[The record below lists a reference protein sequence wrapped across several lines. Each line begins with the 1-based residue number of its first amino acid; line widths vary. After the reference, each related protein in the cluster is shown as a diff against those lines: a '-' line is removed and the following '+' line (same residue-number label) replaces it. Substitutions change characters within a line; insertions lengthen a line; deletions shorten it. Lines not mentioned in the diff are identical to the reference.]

1 MDGFLDPVMGEG
13 YHPNNIPRVW
23 RSCQNLTKDDEM
35 PSASEMIVQTLEE
48 AGIEYVFGIPGGG
61 TGQIFQILETKQDR
75 IKTIL
80 VRHEQVA
87 AIMADA
93 YGRAAGKPAAIMG
106 QGLFMGSNATFGI
119 MEAMLSSSP
128 MLVITD
134 TSDGGAAQRP
144 ANQSGAGEYGSI
156 DLQSIFK
163 SMTKYTT
170 LATSPKEAV
179 LGTQMAIKH
188 AVSGRPGPTTV
199 LMRSA
204 AIGGQV
210 DVESPPFIH
219 NASGFLNT
227 SKPASAPVD
236 IEQAIQILSE
246 SKKPVII
253 AGNGVH
259 VAGAHSELQELA
271 EQWGIPVATSYK
283 GKSAISED
291 HPLALGMVGTYGQ
304 ETANRAVGDADTVL
318 VIGALLRSQETVG
331 ERPDIFNPNRQRIIQ
346 IDIDERNAGWSFP
359 VELGLIG
366 DAKVILE
373 QLVAASKAATPD
385 NSGRKEWTDSLPG
398 RRDAGGYHDQPE
410 MHEDSSPVKPQ
421 RLIAQLQATMEPSTI
436 YSLDAGNNR
445 TWMAHLYRAQ
455 QANTFYSPGGTAGMG
470 WALPA
475 AVGLKL
481 VYPNQPVV
489 CVTGD
494 GGYMM
499 TVNAISTAVQ
509 YDLPIICVVFNNNS
523 LGMVN
528 DHQPEGHKIAS
539 EFHPTNNATVAEGM
553 GAWGVQVSDSKDL
566 PDALRAAQ
574 ASGKPAVIDV
584 LIDPGPSPDDWRAGA
599 WRAGQT

>member
-1 MDGFLDPVMGEG
+1 
-13 YHPNNIPRVW
+13 
-23 RSCQNLTKDDEM
+23 M

-48 AGIEYVFGIPGGG
+48 AGIEYVFGIPGGA
-61 TGQIFQILETKQDR
+61 TGQIFNILEARQDR
-75 IKTIL
+75 IKTVL

-93 YGRAAGKPAAIMG
+93 YGRASGKPAAIMG
-106 QGLFMGSNATFGI
+106 QGLFMGSNAAFGI

-128 MLVITD
+128 MVVITD

-170 LATSPKEAV
+170 LATNPKEAV
-179 LGTQMAIKH
+179 LGTQLAIKH
-188 AVSGRPGPTTV
+188 AVSGRPGPATV

-204 AIGGQV
+204 AVSGQV
-210 DVESPPFIH
+210 DLESPPFIH

-227 SKPASAPVD
+227 VKPASAAVD
-236 IEQAIQILSE
+236 IERAIQILNE
-246 SKKPVII
+246 SSKPVII

-259 VAGAHSELQELA
+259 VARAHSQLQEFA
-271 EQWGIPVATSYK
+271 EQWGMPVATSYK
-283 GKSAISED
+283 GKSAIAED
-291 HPLALGMVGTYGQ
+291 HPLSLGMVGTYGQ
-304 ETANRAVGDADTVL
+304 ETANKAVGDADTV
-318 VIGALLRSQETVG
+318 VIIGALLRSQETVG
-331 ERPDIFNPNRQRIIQ
+331 ERPDIFDPNRQRIIQ

-366 DAKVILE
+366 DAGSILD
-373 QLVAASKAATPD
+373 QLVEASKAAAPG
-385 NSGRKEWTDSLPG
+385 NSANRKDWTDSIPS
-398 RRDAGGYHDQPE
+398 RRDAGSYYELPGMQ
-410 MHEDSSPVKPQ
+410 EDSSPVTPQ
-421 RLIAQLQATMEPSTI
+421 RLVAQLQATMSPDTI
-436 YSLDAGNNR
+436 FALDAGNNR
-445 TWMAHLYRAQ
+445 TWMAHLYKAR

-509 YDLPIICVVFNNNS
+509 YDLPIICVVFNDNV
-523 LGMVN
+523 LGMVH

-539 EFHPTNNATVAEGM
+539 EFFPTNNAAVAEAM
-553 GAWGVQVSDSKDL
+553 GAFGIQVSHSKDL
-566 PDALRAAQ
+566 PDALMAAQ
-574 ASGKPAVIDV
+574 ASGRPAVVDV
-584 LIDPGPSPDDWRAGA
+584 LVDRGPSPDDWRASA
-599 WRAGQT
+599 HKAGET

>member
-1 MDGFLDPVMGEG
+1 
-13 YHPNNIPRVW
+13 
-23 RSCQNLTKDDEM
+23 M

-106 QGLFMGSNATFGI
+106 QGLFMGSNAAFGI

-156 DLQSIFK
+156 DLQSMFK
-163 SMTKYTT
+163 AMTKYTT
-170 LATSPKEAV
+170 LATNPKEAV
-179 LGTQMAIKH
+179 LGAQMAIKH
-188 AVSGRPGPTTV
+188 AVSGRPGPATL

-204 AIGGQV
+204 AISGEV

-219 NASGFLNT
+219 NAAGFLNT
-227 SKPASAPVD
+227 VKPASAAVD
-236 IEQAIQILSE
+236 IERAIQILNE
-246 SKKPVII
+246 SKRPVII

-259 VAGAHSELQELA
+259 VARAHDELQQLA
-271 EQWGIPVATSYK
+271 EQWGMPVATSYK

-291 HPLALGMVGTYGQ
+291 HPLSLGMVGTYGQ
-304 ETANRAVGDADTVL
+304 EAANKAVGDADTVL

-331 ERPDIFNPNRQRIIQ
+331 ERPDIFNPARQRIIQ

-359 VELGLIG
+359 VEIGLIG
-366 DAKVILE
+366 DAKAILE
-373 QLVAASKAATPD
+373 QLVEASKAAAPG
-385 NSGRKEWTDSLPG
+385 NASNRSEWTESMQT
-398 RRDAGGYHDQPE
+398 RRDAAGFHDQPE

-421 RLIAQLQATMEPSTI
+421 RLIAQLQATMPADTI
-436 YSLDAGNNR
+436 YALDAGNNR

-481 VYPNQPVV
+481 VYPDQPVV
-489 CVTGD
+489 CISGD

-509 YDLPIICVVFNNNS
+509 YDLPIICVVFNNGT

-539 EFHPTNNATVAEGM
+539 EFYPTNNATVAEGM
-553 GAWGVQVSDSKDL
+553 GAWGIQISDSKDL

-574 ASGKPAVIDV
+574 ASGRTAVIDV
-584 LIDPGPSPDDWRAGA
+584 IIDPGPSPDDWRAGA

>member
-1 MDGFLDPVMGEG
+1 
-13 YHPNNIPRVW
+13 
-23 RSCQNLTKDDEM
+23 M

-61 TGQIFQILETKQDR
+61 TGQIFQVLETKQDR

-204 AIGGQV
+204 AISDQV
-210 DVESPPFIH
+210 DVESPPFLH

-227 SKPASAPVD
+227 SKPASSAVD
-236 IEQAIQILSE
+236 IERAIKILSE
-246 SKKPVII
+246 SKRPVII
-253 AGNGVH
+253 AGNGVR
-259 VAGAHSELQELA
+259 VARAHTELQELA
-271 EQWGIPVATSYK
+271 EQWGMPVATSYK

-373 QLVAASKAATPD
+373 QLIEASKAAAQD

-421 RLIAQLQATMEPSTI
+421 RLIAQLQATMEDSTI
-436 YSLDAGNNR
+436 YTLDAGNNR

-481 VYPNQPVV
+481 VYPDQPVV

-523 LGMVN
+523 LGMVH

-539 EFHPTNNATVAEGM
+539 EFYPTNNAVVAEGM

-599 WRAGQT
+599 WRPGQT

>member
-1 MDGFLDPVMGEG
+1 
-13 YHPNNIPRVW
+13 
-23 RSCQNLTKDDEM
+23 M
-35 PSASEMIVQTLEE
+35 PSASELIVQTLEE
-48 AGIEYVFGIPGGG
+48 AGIDHVFGIPGGG
-61 TGQIFQILETKQDR
+61 TGQIFQVLETKKDR

-80 VRHEQVA
+80 VRHEQAA

-93 YGRAAGKPAAIMG
+93 YGRAAGKPAVIMG
-106 QGLFMGSNATFGI
+106 QGLFMGSNASFGI

-128 MLVITD
+128 MVVITD

-163 SMTKYTT
+163 AMTKYTT

-179 LGTQMAIKH
+179 LGTQLAIKH

-210 DVESPPFIH
+210 DLESPPFIH

-227 SKPASAPVD
+227 VKPASAPVD
-236 IEQAIQILSE
+236 IQRAIQILNE
-246 SKKPVII
+246 SRRPVII

-259 VAGAHSELQELA
+259 VAGAHSQLQELA
-271 EQWGIPVATSYK
+271 EQWGMPVATSYK

-291 HPLALGMVGTYGQ
+291 HPLSLGMVGTYGQ
-304 ETANRAVGDADTVL
+304 ETANRAVGDADTVI
-318 VIGALLRSQETVG
+318 VVGALLRSQETVG

-366 DAKVILE
+366 DAKVILG
-373 QLVAASKAATPD
+373 QLVEASKAAGDTAPS
-385 NSGRKEWTDSLPG
+385 NAANRKEWTDSLSG
-398 RRDAGGYHDQPE
+398 RRDAGAFYDQPE
-410 MHEDSSPVKPQ
+410 MHVDSSPVTPQ
-421 RLIAQLQATMEPSTI
+421 RLVAQLQATMDPSTI
-436 YSLDAGNNR
+436 FALDAGNNR
-445 TWMAHLYRAQ
+445 TWMAHLYRAR
-455 QANTFYSPGGTAGMG
+455 QANTFYCPGGTAGMG

-475 AVGLKL
+475 SVGLKL
-481 VYPNQPVV
+481 VFPDRPVV

-509 YDLPIICVVFNNNS
+509 YDLPIICVVFNDNV
-523 LGMVN
+523 LGMVH
-528 DHQPEGHKIAS
+528 DHQPEGRKIAS
-539 EFHPTNNATVAEGM
+539 EFFPTNNATVAQGM
-553 GAWGVQVSDSKDL
+553 GAFGIQVSHSKDL
-566 PDALRAAQ
+566 PDALREAQ
-574 ASGKPAVIDV
+574 ASGRPAVVDV
-584 LIDPGPSPDDWRAGA
+584 LVDPGPSPDDWRAGA

>member
-1 MDGFLDPVMGEG
+1 
-13 YHPNNIPRVW
+13 
-23 RSCQNLTKDDEM
+23 M

-48 AGIEYVFGIPGGG
+48 AGVEYVFGIPGGG
-61 TGQIFQILETKQDR
+61 TGQIFQILETKKDR

-93 YGRAAGKPAAIMG
+93 YGRASGKPAAIMG

-188 AVSGRPGPTTV
+188 AVSGRPGPATV

-204 AIGGQV
+204 AISGQV

-227 SKPASAPVD
+227 VKPASAPVD
-236 IEQAIQILSE
+236 IERAIKILNE
-246 SKKPVII
+246 SRKPVII

-259 VAGAHSELQELA
+259 VAGAHSQLQEFA
-271 EQWGIPVATSYK
+271 EQWGMPVATSYK
-283 GKSAISED
+283 GKSAISEN

-304 ETANRAVGDADTVL
+304 ETANKAVGDADTV
-318 VIGALLRSQETVG
+318 VVVGTLLRSQETVG

-366 DAKVILE
+366 DAGVILG
-373 QLVAASKAATPD
+373 QLVEASKDTAPGSAAK
-385 NSGRKEWTDSLPG
+385 RKEWTDSLAG
-398 RRDAGGYHDQPE
+398 RRDADGFYDQPE
-410 MHEDSSPVKPQ
+410 MHEDSSPVTPQ
-421 RLIAQLQATMEPSTI
+421 RLVAQLQATMDPSTI
-436 YSLDAGNNR
+436 FALDAGNNR
-445 TWMAHLYRAQ
+445 TWMAHLYRAR
-455 QANTFYSPGGTAGMG
+455 QANTFYCPGGTAGMG
-470 WALPA
+470 WGLPA

-481 VYPNQPVV
+481 VYRDQPVV

-509 YDLPIICVVFNNNS
+509 YDLPIICVVFNDNV
-523 LGMVN
+523 LGMVH
-528 DHQPEGHKIAS
+528 DHQPEGRKIAS
-539 EFHPTNNATVAEGM
+539 EFFPTNNATVAQGM
-553 GAWGVQVSDSKDL
+553 GAFGVQVSHSKDL
-566 PDALRAAQ
+566 PDALREAQ
-574 ASGKPAVIDV
+574 ASGRPAVVDV
-584 LIDPGPSPDDWRAGA
+584 LVDPGPSPDDWRAGA

>member
-1 MDGFLDPVMGEG
+1 
-13 YHPNNIPRVW
+13 
-23 RSCQNLTKDDEM
+23 M

-48 AGIEYVFGIPGGG
+48 AGIDHVFGIPGGG
-61 TGQIFQILETKQDR
+61 TGQIFQILESKKDHIT
-75 IKTIL
+75 TIL

-106 QGLFMGSNATFGI
+106 QGLFMGSNAAFGI

-128 MLVITD
+128 MVVITD

-156 DLQSIFK
+156 DLQAIFK
-163 SMTKYTT
+163 AMTKYTT

-179 LGTQMAIKH
+179 LGAQLAIKH
-188 AVSGRPGPTTV
+188 AVSGRPGPTTL

-204 AIGGQV
+204 ALSGQV

-227 SKPASAPVD
+227 VKPASAPVD
-236 IEQAIQILSE
+236 IEKAIQILNE
-246 SKKPVII
+246 SRRPVII

-259 VAGAHSELQELA
+259 VAQAHAQLQQLA

-291 HPLALGMVGTYGQ
+291 HPLSLGMVGTYGQ
-304 ETANRAVGDADTVL
+304 DTANKAVGDADTVL

-331 ERPDIFNPNRQRIIQ
+331 ERPDIFGPNRQRIIQ

-366 DAKVILE
+366 DAKVILG
-373 QLVAASKAATPD
+373 QLVDASEAAAPGNAA
-385 NSGRKEWTDSLPG
+385 NRKDWTESLAS
-398 RRDAGGYHDQPE
+398 RRDAGGFYDQPE
-410 MHEDSSPVKPQ
+410 MHVDSSPVTPQ
-421 RLIAQLQATMEPSTI
+421 RLVAQLQATMDPSTI
-436 YSLDAGNNR
+436 FALDAGNNR
-445 TWMAHLYRAQ
+445 TWMAHLYRAR
-455 QANTFYSPGGTAGMG
+455 QANTFYCPGGTAGMG

-475 AVGLKL
+475 SVGLKL
-481 VYPNQPVV
+481 VFPDQPVV

-509 YDLPIICVVFNNNS
+509 YNLPIICVVFNDNV
-523 LGMVN
+523 LGMVH

-539 EFHPTNNATVAEGM
+539 EFFPTNNAVVAEGM
-553 GAWGVQVSDSKDL
+553 GAFGIQVSHSKDL

-574 ASGKPAVIDV
+574 ASGRPAVVDV
-584 LIDPGPSPDDWRAGA
+584 LVDPGPSPDDWRAGA

>member
-1 MDGFLDPVMGEG
+1 
-13 YHPNNIPRVW
+13 
-23 RSCQNLTKDDEM
+23 M

-75 IKTIL
+75 IRTLL

-93 YGRAAGKPAAIMG
+93 YGRASGKPAAIMG

-128 MLVITD
+128 MLILTD
-134 TSDGGAAQRP
+134 TSDSGAAQRP

-219 NASGFLNT
+219 NAAGFLNT
-227 SKPASAPVD
+227 AKPASAPVD
-236 IEQAIQILSE
+236 IQKALEILSE
-246 SKKPVII
+246 SRRPVII

-259 VAGAHSELQELA
+259 VAGAHSALQQLA
-271 EQWGIPVATSYK
+271 EKLAIPVATSYK

-304 ETANRAVGDADTVL
+304 ETANRAVGDSDTIL
-318 VIGALLRSQETVG
+318 VVGALLRSQETVG
-331 ERPDIFNPNRQRIIQ
+331 ERPDIFDPNKQRIIQ

-373 QLVAASKAATPD
+373 QMVEASNVASLD
-385 NSGRKEWTDSLPG
+385 NSKRQPWADSMPS
-398 RRDAGGYHDQPE
+398 RREAGGYHDQPE
-410 MHEDSSPVKPQ
+410 MHEESSPVKPQ
-421 RLIAQLQATMEPSTI
+421 RLIAQLQATMDPSTI
-436 YSLDAGNNR
+436 YTLDAGNNR

-455 QANTFYSPGGTAGMG
+455 TANTFYSPGGTAGMG

-481 VYPNQPVV
+481 VYPDQPVV
-489 CVTGD
+489 AVTGD

-499 TVNAISTAVQ
+499 VVNAISTAVQ
-509 YDLPIICVVFNNNS
+509 YELPIICVVFNNNT

-553 GAWGVQVSDSKDL
+553 GAWGMQVDDSKDL
-566 PDALRAAQ
+566 PHALRAAQ

-584 LIDPGPSPDDWRAGA
+584 IVDPDPSPDNWRAGA

>member
-1 MDGFLDPVMGEG
+1 
-13 YHPNNIPRVW
+13 
-23 RSCQNLTKDDEM
+23 M

-48 AGIEYVFGIPGGG
+48 AGVEYVFGIPGGG

-75 IKTIL
+75 IRTLL

-93 YGRAAGKPAAIMG
+93 YGRASGKPAAIMG

-128 MLVITD
+128 MLILTD
-134 TSDGGAAQRP
+134 TSDSGAAQRP

-219 NASGFLNT
+219 NAAGFLNT
-227 SKPASAPVD
+227 AKPASAPVD
-236 IEQAIQILSE
+236 IQKALEILSE
-246 SKKPVII
+246 SRRPVII

-259 VAGAHSELQELA
+259 VAGAHSALQQLA
-271 EQWGIPVATSYK
+271 EKLAIPVATSYK

-304 ETANRAVGDADTVL
+304 ETANRAVGDSDTIL
-318 VIGALLRSQETVG
+318 VVGALLRSQETVG
-331 ERPDIFNPNRQRIIQ
+331 ERPDIFDPNKQRIIQ

-373 QLVAASKAATPD
+373 QMVEASNVASLD
-385 NSGRKEWTDSLPG
+385 NSKRQPWADSMPG
-398 RRDAGGYHDQPE
+398 RREAGGYHDQPE
-410 MHEDSSPVKPQ
+410 MHEESSPVKPQ
-421 RLIAQLQATMEPSTI
+421 RLIAQLQATMDPSTI
-436 YSLDAGNNR
+436 YTLDAGNNR

-455 QANTFYSPGGTAGMG
+455 TANTFYSPGGTAGMG

-481 VYPNQPVV
+481 VYPDQPVV
-489 CVTGD
+489 AVTGD

-499 TVNAISTAVQ
+499 VVNAISTAVQ
-509 YDLPIICVVFNNNS
+509 YELPIICVVFNNNT
-523 LGMVN
+523 LGIVN

-553 GAWGVQVSDSKDL
+553 GAWGVQVNDSKDI

-584 LIDPGPSPDDWRAGA
+584 IVDPDPSPDNWRAGA

>member
-1 MDGFLDPVMGEG
+1 
-13 YHPNNIPRVW
+13 
-23 RSCQNLTKDDEM
+23 M

-75 IKTIL
+75 IRTLL

-93 YGRAAGKPAAIMG
+93 YGRASGKPAAIMG

-128 MLVITD
+128 MLILTD
-134 TSDGGAAQRP
+134 TSDSGAAQRP

-219 NASGFLNT
+219 NAAGFLNT
-227 SKPASAPVD
+227 AKPASAPID
-236 IEQAIQILSE
+236 IQKALEILSE
-246 SKKPVII
+246 SQRPVII

-259 VAGAHSELQELA
+259 VAGAHSALQQLA
-271 EQWGIPVATSYK
+271 EKLAIPVATSYK

-304 ETANRAVGDADTVL
+304 ETANRAVGDSDTIL
-318 VIGALLRSQETVG
+318 VVGALLRSQETVG
-331 ERPDIFNPNRQRIIQ
+331 ERPDIFDPNKQRIIQ

-373 QLVAASKAATPD
+373 QMVEASNVASLD
-385 NSGRKEWTDSLPG
+385 NSKRQPWADSMPS
-398 RRDAGGYHDQPE
+398 RREAGGYHDQPE
-410 MHEDSSPVKPQ
+410 MHEESSPVKPQ
-421 RLIAQLQATMEPSTI
+421 RLIAQLQATMDPSTI
-436 YSLDAGNNR
+436 YTLDAGNNR

-455 QANTFYSPGGTAGMG
+455 TANTFYSPGGTAGMG

-481 VYPNQPVV
+481 VYPDQPVV
-489 CVTGD
+489 AVTGD

-499 TVNAISTAVQ
+499 VVNAISTAVQ
-509 YDLPIICVVFNNNS
+509 YELPIICVVFNNNT

-553 GAWGVQVSDSKDL
+553 GAWGVQVNDSKDI

-584 LIDPGPSPDDWRAGA
+584 IVDPDPSPDNWRAGA

>member
-1 MDGFLDPVMGEG
+1 
-13 YHPNNIPRVW
+13 
-23 RSCQNLTKDDEM
+23 M

-106 QGLFMGSNATFGI
+106 QGLFMGSNAAFGI

-156 DLQSIFK
+156 DLQSMFK
-163 SMTKYTT
+163 AMTKYTT
-170 LATSPKEAV
+170 LATNPKEAV
-179 LGTQMAIKH
+179 LGAQMAIKH
-188 AVSGRPGPTTV
+188 AVSGRPGPATL

-204 AIGGQV
+204 AISGEV

-219 NASGFLNT
+219 NAAGFLNT
-227 SKPASAPVD
+227 VKPASAAVD
-236 IEQAIQILSE
+236 IERAIQILNE
-246 SKKPVII
+246 SKRPVII

-259 VAGAHSELQELA
+259 VARAHDELQQLA
-271 EQWGIPVATSYK
+271 EQWGMPVATSYK

-291 HPLALGMVGTYGQ
+291 HPLSLGMVGTYGQ
-304 ETANRAVGDADTVL
+304 ETANKAVGDADTVL

-331 ERPDIFNPNRQRIIQ
+331 ERPDIFNPARQRIIQ

-359 VELGLIG
+359 VEIGLIG
-366 DAKVILE
+366 DAKAILE
-373 QLVAASKAATPD
+373 QLVEASKAAAPG
-385 NSGRKEWTDSLPG
+385 NASNRSEWTESMQT
-398 RRDAGGYHDQPE
+398 RRDAAGFHDQPE

-421 RLIAQLQATMEPSTI
+421 RLIAQLQATMSADTI
-436 YSLDAGNNR
+436 YALDAGNNR

-481 VYPNQPVV
+481 VYPDQPVV
-489 CVTGD
+489 CISGD

-509 YDLPIICVVFNNNS
+509 YDLPIICVVFNNGT

-539 EFHPTNNATVAEGM
+539 EFYPTNNATVAEGM
-553 GAWGVQVSDSKDL
+553 GAWGMQINDSKDL

-574 ASGKPAVIDV
+574 ASGRTAVIDV
-584 LIDPGPSPDDWRAGA
+584 IIDSGPSPDDWRAGA

>member
-1 MDGFLDPVMGEG
+1 
-13 YHPNNIPRVW
+13 
-23 RSCQNLTKDDEM
+23 M

-48 AGIEYVFGIPGGG
+48 ADIEYVFGIPGGG

-106 QGLFMGSNATFGI
+106 QGLFMGSNAAFGI

-156 DLQSIFK
+156 DLQSMFK
-163 SMTKYTT
+163 AMTKYTT
-170 LATSPKEAV
+170 LATNPKEAV

-188 AVSGRPGPTTV
+188 AVSGRPGPATL

-204 AIGGQV
+204 AISGEV

-219 NASGFLNT
+219 NAAGFLNT
-227 SKPASAPVD
+227 AKPASAAVD
-236 IEQAIQILSE
+236 IERAIQILNE
-246 SKKPVII
+246 SKRPVII

-259 VAGAHSELQELA
+259 VARAHDELQQLA
-271 EQWGIPVATSYK
+271 EQWGMPVATSYK

-291 HPLALGMVGTYGQ
+291 HPLSLGMVGTYGQ
-304 ETANRAVGDADTVL
+304 ETANKAVGDADTVL

-331 ERPDIFNPNRQRIIQ
+331 ERPDIFNPARQRIIQ

-359 VELGLIG
+359 VEIGLIG
-366 DAKVILE
+366 DAKAILE
-373 QLVAASKAATPD
+373 QLVEASNAAAPGNAS
-385 NSGRKEWTDSLPG
+385 NRSEWTESMQA
-398 RRDAGGYHDQPE
+398 RRDAAGFHDQPE

-421 RLIAQLQATMEPSTI
+421 RLIAQLQATMPADTI
-436 YSLDAGNNR
+436 YALDAGNNR

-481 VYPNQPVV
+481 VYPDQPVV
-489 CVTGD
+489 CISGD

-509 YDLPIICVVFNNNS
+509 YDLPIICVVFNNGT

-539 EFHPTNNATVAEGM
+539 EFYPTNNATVAEGM
-553 GAWGVQVSDSKDL
+553 GAWGIQINDSKDL

-574 ASGKPAVIDV
+574 ASGRTSVIDV
-584 LIDPGPSPDDWRAGA
+584 IIDPGPSPDDWRAGA

>member
-1 MDGFLDPVMGEG
+1 
-13 YHPNNIPRVW
+13 
-23 RSCQNLTKDDEM
+23 M
-35 PSASEMIVQTLEE
+35 PLASEMIVQTLEE
-48 AGIEYVFGIPGGG
+48 AGVEYVFGIPGGG

-75 IKTIL
+75 IKTLL

-93 YGRAAGKPAAIMG
+93 YGRASGKPAAIMG

-128 MLVITD
+128 MLILTD

-204 AIGGQV
+204 AISGQV

-227 SKPASAPVD
+227 AKPASAPVD
-236 IEQAIQILSE
+236 IQRAVKILNE
-246 SKKPVII
+246 SRRPVII

-259 VAGAHSELQELA
+259 VARAHSELQQLA

-304 ETANRAVGDADTVL
+304 ETANKAVGDADTVL
-318 VIGALLRSQETVG
+318 VVGALLRSQETVG
-331 ERPDIFNPNRQRIIQ
+331 ERPDIFDPNKQRIIQ

-373 QLVAASKAATPD
+373 QMVEASDMAAPD
-385 NSGRKEWTDSLPG
+385 NSGRQVWTDSMPV
-398 RRDAGGYHDQPE
+398 RRETGGYHDQPE
-410 MHEDSSPVKPQ
+410 MHEDSSPIKPQ
-421 RLIAQLQATMEPSTI
+421 RLIAQLQATMDPSTI
-436 YSLDAGNNR
+436 YTLDAGNNR

-489 CVTGD
+489 AVTGD

-499 TVNAISTAVQ
+499 VVNAISTAVQ
-509 YDLPIICVVFNNNS
+509 YDLPIICVVFNNNT

-528 DHQPEGHKIAS
+528 DHQPDGHKIAS

-553 GAWGVQVSDSKDL
+553 GAWGVQVNDSKDL

-574 ASGKPAVIDV
+574 ASGKPAVVDV
-584 LIDPGPSPDDWRAGA
+584 LIDPVPSPDDWRAGA

>member
-1 MDGFLDPVMGEG
+1 
-13 YHPNNIPRVW
+13 
-23 RSCQNLTKDDEM
+23 
-35 PSASEMIVQTLEE
+35 
-48 AGIEYVFGIPGGG
+48 
-61 TGQIFQILETKQDR
+61 
-75 IKTIL
+75 
-80 VRHEQVA
+80 
-87 AIMADA
+87 
-93 YGRAAGKPAAIMG
+93 
-106 QGLFMGSNATFGI
+106 LFMGSNAAFGI

-156 DLQSIFK
+156 DLQSMFK
-163 SMTKYTT
+163 AMTKYTT
-170 LATSPKEAV
+170 LATNPKESV
-179 LGTQMAIKH
+179 LGAQMAIKH
-188 AVSGRPGPTTV
+188 AVSGRPGPATL

-204 AIGGQV
+204 AINGEV

-219 NASGFLNT
+219 NAAGFLNT
-227 SKPASAPVD
+227 AKPASAAVD
-236 IEQAIQILSE
+236 IEKAIQILNE
-246 SKKPVII
+246 SKRPVII

-259 VAGAHSELQELA
+259 VARAHDELQQLA
-271 EQWGIPVATSYK
+271 EQWGMPVATSYK

-291 HPLALGMVGTYGQ
+291 HPLSLGMVGTYGQ
-304 ETANRAVGDADTVL
+304 ETANKAVGDADTVL

-331 ERPDIFNPNRQRIIQ
+331 ERPDIFNPARQRIIQ

-359 VELGLIG
+359 VEIGLIG
-366 DAKVILE
+366 DAKAILE
-373 QLVAASKAATPD
+373 QLIEASNAAAPGNAS
-385 NSGRKEWTDSLPG
+385 NRSEWTESMQA
-398 RRDAGGYHDQPE
+398 RRDAAGFHDQPE

-421 RLIAQLQATMEPSTI
+421 RLIAQLQATMPADTI
-436 YSLDAGNNR
+436 YALDAGNNR

-481 VYPNQPVV
+481 VYPDQPVV
-489 CVTGD
+489 CISGD

-509 YDLPIICVVFNNNS
+509 YDLPIICVVFNNGT

-539 EFHPTNNATVAEGM
+539 EFYPTNNATVAEGM
-553 GAWGVQVSDSKDL
+553 GAWGIQINDSKDL

-574 ASGKPAVIDV
+574 ASGRTSVIDV
-584 LIDPGPSPDDWRAGA
+584 IIDPGPSPDDWRAGA

>member
-1 MDGFLDPVMGEG
+1 
-13 YHPNNIPRVW
+13 
-23 RSCQNLTKDDEM
+23 M

-75 IKTIL
+75 IRTLL

-93 YGRAAGKPAAIMG
+93 YGRASGKPAAIMG

-128 MLVITD
+128 MLILTD
-134 TSDGGAAQRP
+134 TSDSGAAQRP

-219 NASGFLNT
+219 NAAGFLNT
-227 SKPASAPVD
+227 AKPASAPVD
-236 IEQAIQILSE
+236 IQKALEILSE
-246 SKKPVII
+246 SRRPVII

-259 VAGAHSELQELA
+259 VAGAHSALQQLA
-271 EQWGIPVATSYK
+271 EKLAIPVATSYK

-304 ETANRAVGDADTVL
+304 ETANRAVGDSDTIL
-318 VIGALLRSQETVG
+318 VVGALLRSQETVG
-331 ERPDIFNPNRQRIIQ
+331 ERPDIFDPNKQRIIQ

-373 QLVAASKAATPD
+373 QMVEASNVASLD
-385 NSGRKEWTDSLPG
+385 NSKRQPWADSMPS
-398 RRDAGGYHDQPE
+398 RREAGGYHDQPE
-410 MHEDSSPVKPQ
+410 MHEESSPVKPQ
-421 RLIAQLQATMEPSTI
+421 RLIAQLQATMDPSTI
-436 YSLDAGNNR
+436 YTLDAGNNR

-455 QANTFYSPGGTAGMG
+455 TANTFYSPGGTAGMG

-481 VYPNQPVV
+481 VYPDQPVV
-489 CVTGD
+489 AVTGD

-499 TVNAISTAVQ
+499 VVNAISTAVQ
-509 YDLPIICVVFNNNS
+509 YELPIICVVFNNNT

-553 GAWGVQVSDSKDL
+553 GAWGVQVNDSKDI

-584 LIDPGPSPDDWRAGA
+584 IVDPNPSPDNWRAGA